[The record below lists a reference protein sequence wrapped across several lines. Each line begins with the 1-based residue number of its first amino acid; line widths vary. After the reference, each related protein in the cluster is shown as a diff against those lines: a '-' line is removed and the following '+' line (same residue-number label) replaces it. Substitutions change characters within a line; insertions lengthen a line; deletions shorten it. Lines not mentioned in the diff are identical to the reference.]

1 MHNKVI
7 AYKEQVNVLK
17 DIKPNFEESL
27 LMVYIYMLGC
37 ELSMNPK
44 VYKIEKEHS
53 LWVYYEKACYVVE
66 SFFDEFGISAGL
78 ISNKYPLS
86 VYGIINDNESA
97 SLVSYYDLSDSK
109 VVLMKKN
116 VSGKDFNEMTDIC
129 VKIEINDLFLLDSFY
144 ELLNDL
150 DYRKSYIAVDRAKFS
165 EYMFNNMDEEDKN
178 TFYKYIKLD
187 DPYEH
192 ESFIDSLSIEQRKEL
207 WIFFLK
213 DKLSPIDFDYAFE
226 RYKDDTMYS
235 LFEWELALRLALSDM
250 DISIK
255 YDDNNFKVIDKNNKR
270 LYFDYSSENNAE
282 KLFLKILFPVNT
294 FK

>member
-7 AYKEQVNVLK
+7 AYKEKVNIPNN
-17 DIKPNFEESL
+17 IKPSYEESL
-27 LMVYIYMLGC
+27 LMVYIYMLGY
-37 ELSMNPK
+37 ELDMNPK

-53 LWVYYEKACYVVE
+53 IWVYYEKACYAVK

-78 ISNKYPLS
+78 ISNKYPILI
-86 VYGIINDNESA
+86 YGIINDNESA
-97 SLVSYYDLSDSK
+97 SLESYYDLNDSK
-109 VVLMKKN
+109 VTLIKKN
-116 VSGKDFNEMTDIC
+116 ISGKDFDEMTDIC
-129 VKIEINDLFLLDSFY
+129 VKIEVKNSDLLNSFY

-150 DYRKSYIAVDRAKFS
+150 DYRKSYIAVDRAKFP
-165 EYMFNNMDEEDKN
+165 EHMFNNMDEEDKN

-187 DPYEH
+187 NPYEN

-207 WIFFLK
+207 WILFLK

-226 RYKDDTMYS
+226 RYKDDSLYS

-250 DISIK
+250 DISVK
-255 YDDNNFKVIDKNNKR
+255 YNDNNFKIIDKNNKR
-270 LYFDYSSENNAE
+270 LYFDYSSDNSAE
-282 KLFLKILFPVNT
+282 KLFLKILFPINT